1 MKNKLLSLVLL
12 AALIIPVSASEY
24 ISTYDFAV
32 VDNRAYLVEIVDS
45 KTYLKQYSFPE
56 LVVTNQLELSND
68 FSYAYASTNGVVVS
82 TYTYDIPTETLVA
95 EGDDS
100 QTKVYKETRTIQ
112 TYDLS
117 LAPIATKTSEYE
129 YYYTFFGGDASDG
142 ATASGKATPVESTNC
157 SGKKHKG
164 KKKSCNKVLL

>member
-1 MKNKLLSLVLL
+1 MKNRLLSLVLL
-12 AALIIPVSASEY
+12 AALVIPVSASEY

-32 VDNRAYLVEIVDS
+32 VDDKAYLVEIVDGQ
-45 KTYLKQYSFPE
+45 TILKQYSFPG
-56 LVVTNQLELSND
+56 LVVANQLVLGND
-68 FSYAYASTNGVVVS
+68 FSYAYASTSGVIVS

-95 EGDDS
+95 EEDS

-112 TYDLS
+112 TYDLA

-129 YYYTFFGGDASDG
+129 YYYTFFSSGDSNG
-142 ATASGKATPVESTNC
+142 ATASGKATPVENTKC
-157 SGKKHKG
+157 SDGKKHKG